1 MRGKA
6 SSVAADTMIDG
17 ITPAYAGKSNPSL
30 GIIKKWEDHPRLC
43 GEKLPFLH
51 RRV

>member
-17 ITPAYAGKSNPSL
+17 ITPAYAGKRNTKRDINQIL
-30 GIIKKWEDHPRLC
+30 
-43 GEKLPFLH
+43 
-51 RRV
+51 